1 MNSLGWS
8 GHDISRDGA
17 QVGEPVRPAQKQSE
31 QESRSNDSAWHLDKK
46 VNFSH
51 IVATL
56 TLAAAIFT
64 WGSKIEQRIALV
76 EASSTRQA
84 QVDQAQDQE
93 FRRSVVE
100 MREDIRELSRKID
113 KLIDS
118 RGGR

>member
-1 MNSLGWS
+1 M
-8 GHDISRDGA
+8 
-17 QVGEPVRPAQKQSE
+17 PAQKQSE

-46 VNFSH
+46 VNLSH

-56 TLAAAIFT
+56 TLAAAIFM
-64 WGSKIEQRIALV
+64 WGSKTEQRIALV

>member
-1 MNSLGWS
+1 MPSS
-8 GHDISRDGA
+8 
-17 QVGEPVRPAQKQSE
+17 QKEPI
-31 QESRSNDSAWHLDKK
+31 DTAWHLDKK
-46 VNFSH
+46 VNLSH

-56 TLAAAIFT
+56 MLAAAIFT

-76 EASSTRQA
+76 ESAAVRQA

-100 MREDIRELSRKID
+100 MRDDIRELSRKID
-113 KLIDS
+113 KLIES

>member
-1 MNSLGWS
+1 M
-8 GHDISRDGA
+8 
-17 QVGEPVRPAQKQSE
+17 GEPVMPAQKQSE
-31 QESRSNDSAWHLDKK
+31 QESRSSDSAWHLDKK
-46 VNFSH
+46 VSLSH

>member
-1 MNSLGWS
+1 MPTQKPQDS
-8 GHDISRDGA
+8 GAGDR
-17 QVGEPVRPAQKQSE
+17 
-31 QESRSNDSAWHLDKK
+31 AWHLDKK
-46 VNFSH
+46 VNLSH

-56 TLAAAIFT
+56 MLAAAIFT

-76 EASSTRQA
+76 ESSAQRQA
-84 QVDQAQDQE
+84 TVDQAQDQE
-93 FRRSVVE
+93 FRRYVVE

>member
-1 MNSLGWS
+1 MPT
-8 GHDISRDGA
+8 
-17 QVGEPVRPAQKQSE
+17 QRP
-31 QESRSNDSAWHLDKK
+31 QEDSAWHLDKK
-46 VNFSH
+46 VNLSH

-56 TLAAAIFT
+56 MLAAAIFT

-76 EASSTRQA
+76 ESAAVRQA
-84 QVDQAQDQE
+84 QVDQSQDQE

>member
-1 MNSLGWS
+1 MPTQKPQDS
-8 GHDISRDGA
+8 GAG
-17 QVGEPVRPAQKQSE
+17 
-31 QESRSNDSAWHLDKK
+31 DSAWHLDKK
-46 VNFSH
+46 VNLSH

>member
-1 MNSLGWS
+1 MP
-8 GHDISRDGA
+8 SRPQDA
-17 QVGEPVRPAQKQSE
+17 
-31 QESRSNDSAWHLDKK
+31 DTAWHLDKK
-46 VNFSH
+46 VNISH
-51 IVATL
+51 ILATL
-56 TLAAAIFT
+56 TLAGAIFT

-76 EASSTRQA
+76 EASAVRQQA
-84 QVDQAQDQE
+84 VDQAQDQE